1 MVILSILGFI
11 ILLFGIVMI
20 FLYPSLTHQATYWP
34 TNPEAPN
41 YNQRYAGSIIQEK
54 SPSFLLLFTRKISL
68 IVAGIGAFMFLS
80 VWLFFYSEQGYQYY
94 LIGPLGGRSAVYEQ
108 GFHWRGFSSVQPW
121 DKYFDIKGVKV
132 DSAGNPIEDY
142 TGVEGPMM
150 GGVSIM
156 FIDRVTADVFPYIR
170 VQMPT
175 DPEAFMALAE
185 EFKTPQNLVMNTL
198 IPTVREQVI
207 NTGYMYAGEDYV
219 SGNASNF
226 RQSIDEQLKGG
237 GFAVDKK
244 EYKDTIITAIQD
256 DDRKIRDIKT
266 KYEVKKRTDK
276 NGLPIRVPHDI
287 TRNKLIISQVIVDN
301 LILEKKFKDKLSA
314 QRDLSAQKIIEIQ
327 KVETS
332 KAEQLRIVAEG
343 ERDKAKRRV
352 EEELVQIKTLI
363 SIETKKKE
371 EETKRELAEIALKT
385 QRLESERL
393 KVEYDAVA
401 YTNRQMVSA
410 GLTPQEKAQFQLDQA
425 IGVAEQLSKIKLP
438 EVYINGNS
446 QDKSG
451 NSILQDLLGAEV
463 AKKMLNPNP

>member
-1 MVILSILGFI
+1 MITLSIFGAI
-11 ILLFGIVMI
+11 VLLFGIVMLI
-20 FLYPSLTHQATYWP
+20 IYPGLRKEPFRYP
-34 TNPEAPN
+34 TDPLAPG
-41 YNQRYAGSIIQEK
+41 YDRTMAGYSVER
-54 SPSFLLLFTRKISL
+54 SPSFLLMFNRRNSL
-68 IVAGIGAFMFLS
+68 ITIIVGAFMFLS

-94 LIGPLGGRSAVYEQ
+94 LISPTGSRSTVYEQ
-108 GFHWRGFSSVQPW
+108 GFHWRGFATVQPW

-132 DSAGNPIEDY
+132 DEHGTPTEDY

-150 GGVSIM
+150 GGVGIM
-156 FIDRVTADVFPYIR
+156 FIDRVTAEVYPYIR

-175 DPEAFMALAE
+175 DPDAFMALAE

-226 RQSIDEQLKGG
+226 RQSIDDQLKNG

-244 EYKDTIITAIQD
+244 EYKDTIITAIQE
-256 DDRKIRDIKT
+256 DDRKIRDVKT
-266 KYEVKKRTDK
+266 RYEVKKRLDK
-276 NGLPIRVPHDI
+276 NGIPIRVPHDI

-301 LILEKKFKDKLSA
+301 LILEKKFKDKLEA
-314 QRDLSAQKIIEIQ
+314 QRDLSAQKIIELQ

-332 KAEQLRIVAEG
+332 KAAQLRIVAEG
-343 ERDKAKRRV
+343 ERDKAQKRV
-352 EEELVQIKTLI
+352 DEELIQIKTLI
-363 SIETKKKE
+363 SIETDKKK

-385 QRLESERL
+385 QRLESERI
-393 KVEYDAVA
+393 KVEYDAIA

-425 IGVAEQLSKIKLP
+425 IGVAAEIAKIKLP
-438 EVYINGNS
+438 EVYISGGS
-446 QDKSG
+446 DKSG

-463 AKKMLNPNP
+463 AKKMLNP